1 MKREKQ
7 LQPLSH
13 QHHNGLMA
21 ALLLKKGVEKQADT
35 TVMDDFIVSVW
46 NDELRNH
53 FIKEEVYL
61 HPHVLQIPSLM
72 EKYELMKAEHHQ
84 IRHLIDAIRSGDSN
98 VARITDFYTLLEK
111 HIRFEERELFP
122 FIEQNIQP
130 EQLNEL
136 GRNLQVLESK
146 ACSDYPVKFWE

>member
-1 MKREKQ
+1 MKREQQ

-46 NDELRNH
+46 NAELRNH

-72 EKYELMKAEHHQ
+72 EKYEQMKTEHHQ
-84 IRHLIDAIRSGDSN
+84 IRHLIDAIRNEDSN
-98 VARITDFYTLLEK
+98 VTRIIDFYTLLEK

-122 FIEQNIQP
+122 FIEEHIQP

-136 GRNLQVLESK
+136 GRNLQVLERK
-146 ACSDYPVKFWE
+146 VCSDYPVKFWE

>member
-1 MKREKQ
+1 MKREAQ

-21 ALLLKKGVEKQADT
+21 ALLLKKGVDKQADAA
-35 TVMDDFIVSVW
+35 VMNDFIVSVW
-46 NDELRNH
+46 NNELRNH

-61 HPHVLQIPSLM
+61 HPHVLQVHSLM
-72 EKYELMKAEHHQ
+72 EKYEQMKTEHHQ
-84 IRHLIDAIRSGDSN
+84 IRRIVDAIRNGDSS
-98 VARITDFYTLLEK
+98 VALITEFYTLLEK
-111 HIRFEERELFP
+111 HIRFEERDVFP
-122 FIEQNIQP
+122 FIQENIHD

-136 GRNLQVLESK
+136 GKNLEHLESK

>member
-1 MKREKQ
+1 MKREEQ

-21 ALLLKKGVEKQADT
+21 ALLLKKGVEKAADPS
-35 TVMDDFIVSVW
+35 VMGDFILSVW
-46 NDELRNH
+46 NNELRNH

-61 HPHVLQIPSLM
+61 HPHVLQITVLM
-72 EKYELMKAEHHQ
+72 EKYEQMKAEHHQ
-84 IRHLIDAIRSGDSN
+84 IRHLVDSIRNQGATASL
-98 VARITDFYTLLEK
+98 VTDFYHLLEK

-122 FIEQNIQP
+122 FIEEHIQQD
-130 EQLNEL
+130 QLNEL
-136 GRNLQVLESK
+136 GRNIEQLKSK

>member
-1 MKREKQ
+1 MKREEQ

-21 ALLLKKGVEKQADT
+21 ALLLKKGVEKAADPS
-35 TVMDDFIVSVW
+35 VMGDFILSVW
-46 NDELRNH
+46 NNELRNH

-61 HPHVLQIPSLM
+61 HPHVLQITVLM
-72 EKYELMKAEHHQ
+72 EKYEQMKAEHHQ
-84 IRHLIDAIRSGDSN
+84 IRRLVDSIRSEGATASL
-98 VARITDFYTLLEK
+98 VTDFYQLLEK

-122 FIEQNIQP
+122 FIEEHIQQD
-130 EQLNEL
+130 QLNEL
-136 GRNLQVLESK
+136 GRNVEQLKSK

>member
-1 MKREKQ
+1 MKREQQ

-21 ALLLKKGVEKQADT
+21 VLLLKKGVEKQAAT
-35 TVMDDFIVSVW
+35 TVMDDFILSVW
-46 NDELRNH
+46 NGELRNH

-72 EKYELMKAEHHQ
+72 EKYEQMKAAHHQ
-84 IRHLIDAIRSGDSN
+84 IRHVVDAIRSGASGTD
-98 VARITDFYTLLEK
+98 RILEFYTLLEK
-111 HIRFEERELFP
+111 HIRFEERDLFP
-122 FIEQNIQP
+122 FIEEQIQP

-136 GRNLQVLESK
+136 GRNLQQLESK

>member
-1 MKREKQ
+1 MKREAQ

-21 ALLLKKGVEKQADT
+21 ALLLKKGVDKQADPA
-35 TVMDDFIVSVW
+35 VMYDFIISAW
-46 NDELRNH
+46 NNELRNH

-61 HPHVLQIPSLM
+61 HPHVLLIPSLM
-72 EKYELMKAEHHQ
+72 EKYEQMKAEHHQ
-84 IRHLIDAIRSGDSN
+84 IRHLVDAIRNGNCD
-98 VARITDFYTLLEK
+98 VTVIAEFHTLLEK

-122 FIEQNIQP
+122 FIEEHIQP

-146 ACSDYPVKFWE
+146 ACSDYPVKFWA